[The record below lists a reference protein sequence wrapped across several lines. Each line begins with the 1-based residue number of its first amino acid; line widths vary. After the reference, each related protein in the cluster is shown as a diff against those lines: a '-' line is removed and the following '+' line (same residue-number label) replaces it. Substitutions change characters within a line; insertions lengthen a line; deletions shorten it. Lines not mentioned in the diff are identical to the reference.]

1 MEWNLLKIL
10 SKFDI
15 SLKAQPWLQCVI
27 TSNQNQAFRNQKYSI
42 FIYVHDKLW
51 NSGLRNPVETFSSW
65 NALLFLVEQESLKKT
80 EWANCFSGF
89 LQGMSDLWPSNCLIL
104 IEKKTPCKSLWQM
117 AGFGVLGGVT
127 LFFFSL
133 RKFMA
138 FAKWYSSILYK
149 LSHALWQKFPPAKRC
164 EVHLSLKQCA
174 VHEKPTSLAFSNWKG
189 NCRQA
194 P

>member
-42 FIYVHDKLW
+42 FIYIHDKFW

-65 NALLFLVEQESLKKT
+65 NTLLFLIEQESLKKT

-127 LFFFSL
+127 LFFFLLGNSWHL
-133 RKFMA
+133 PND
-138 FAKWYSSILYK
+138 ILPFFINCHMHCGK
-149 LSHALWQKFPPAKRC
+149 NFPLPKGVKCIWTLSN
-164 EVHLSLKQCA
+164 VLSMKNP
-174 VHEKPTSLAFSNWKG
+174 HH
-189 NCRQA
+189 
-194 P
+194 